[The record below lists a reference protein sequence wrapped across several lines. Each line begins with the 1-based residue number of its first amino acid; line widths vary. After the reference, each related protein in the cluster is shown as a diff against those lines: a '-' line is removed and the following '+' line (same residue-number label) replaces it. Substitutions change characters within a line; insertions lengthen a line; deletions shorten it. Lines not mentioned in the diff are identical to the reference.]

1 MSATDTRI
9 EKINA
14 PFAPIARMLSGI
26 AQGFLNIAESN
37 ARVREVEHLNRL
49 SDTELARRGLRRED
63 IVRHVFRDVLAV

>member
-14 PFAPIARMLSGI
+14 PFAPFVRMLSGI
-26 AQGFLNIAESN
+26 AQGFLSIAESN

-49 SDTELARRGLRRED
+49 SDAELAHRGLRRED